1 MTTYTT
7 SRAPASVLFDRD
19 GNPVGVMH
27 DGSVY
32 RLQVE
37 ALVTGP
43 GGGSAAIET
52 MGSREA
58 LAVSYPEMLKVLE
71 RIDAQLARLNAQ
83 IATITGEDDPL

>member
-1 MTTYTT
+1 M
-7 SRAPASVLFDRD
+7 SQRNPASILLDVN
-19 GNPVGVMH
+19 GNLVGVMY

-43 GGGSAAIET
+43 GGVSAAIET

-71 RIDAQLARLNAQ
+71 RISAQLDRVTAQLA
-83 IATITGEDDPL
+83 TMTDEEDPL

>member
-1 MTTYTT
+1 M
-7 SRAPASVLFDRD
+7 SRGPASVLLDIN
-19 GNPVGVMH
+19 GNPVGVLQ

-43 GGGSAAIET
+43 GGVSAGIESEGT
-52 MGSREA
+52 REA
-58 LAVSYPEMLKVLE
+58 LAVSYPEMLHVLE

-83 IATITGEDDPL
+83 IATITEEEDPL